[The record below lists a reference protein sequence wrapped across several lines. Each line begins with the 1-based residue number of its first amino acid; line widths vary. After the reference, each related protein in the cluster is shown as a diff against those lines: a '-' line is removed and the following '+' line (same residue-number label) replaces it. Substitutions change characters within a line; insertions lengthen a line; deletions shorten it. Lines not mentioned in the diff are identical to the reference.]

1 MDNAAY
7 RAAVDGVFTKLYGPA
22 GATLFSPNGSKL
34 VYTTPVTE
42 GATGVVLTPGV
53 AQLFY
58 QYDRFSQLDVATP
71 AGGGVVGR
79 TKISED
85 NNPLPRDRVFFNT
98 DYFSN
103 TRLLAGG
110 LDVTRFAPGF
120 EATFFDQLASFE
132 VQFPFAATL
141 SAGSS
146 ADGFTGRDTVF
157 GNIFAALKGLAYS
170 GDGLSLSGG
179 LGLAIPTS
187 PDAVVK
193 SADGGDFVRIKNESW
208 NVVTFV
214 AAIYAAPGSRFF
226 WQNWASVT
234 YDTTGS
240 PVVANFDGTGQR
252 RIGSIRD
259 QSVLALDTQVGYWL
273 IPYGSGTGV
282 IQALS
287 PFVELHYNTAIGD
300 NTTVRAGSLALVP
313 TNNRYDEVNLTT
325 GMAAYLANNLLV
337 SSSVVV
343 PLSSGSNKFFEYQVG
358 LRVSWFFGATAA
370 NPVPAQLAP

>member
-1 MDNAAY
+1 MILDPDPSSHDDSSTTGDTQTLIDLLFNH
-7 RAAVDGVFTKLYGPA
+7 RLAVIQEFLKH
-22 GATLFSPNGSKL
+22 
-34 VYTTPVTE
+34 
-42 GATGVVLTPGV
+42 
-53 AQLFY
+53 
-58 QYDRFSQLDVATP
+58 
-71 AGGGVVGR
+71 
-79 TKISED
+79 
-85 NNPLPRDRVFFNT
+85 
-98 DYFSN
+98 
-103 TRLLAGG
+103 
-110 LDVTRFAPGF
+110 
-120 EATFFDQLASFE
+120 
-132 VQFPFAATL
+132 
-141 SAGSS
+141 
-146 ADGFTGRDTVF
+146 
-157 GNIFAALKGLAYS
+157 KGLAYS
-170 GDGLSLSGG
+170 GDGLSLAGG

-187 PDAVVK
+187 PDTVVK

-208 NVVTFV
+208 NVVPFV

-240 PVVANFDGTGQR
+240 PVVANFDGAGQR
-252 RIGSIRD
+252 RIGSLRD

-273 IPYGSGTGV
+273 IPYGSGTGF

-300 NTTVRAGSLALVP
+300 NSTVRAGSLALAP

-337 SSSVVV
+337 STSVVV